1 MDTRC
6 LVYPRPAG
14 PGRPLPH
21 DDGGGASGRPR
32 PGDDDFAGL
41 RAAAAGDPP
50 QRIAWKAYARN
61 DLLLLKEFSAGA
73 GEPCRLDWD
82 MLPDLDV
89 EQRLS
94 QLTRWCLDAD
104 AANRGVALRLPGR
117 EVPLGS
123 GPKHLQSCLE
133 ALALFD
139 GVTDARSRAPQRVTE
154 APR

>member
-1 MDTRC
+1 
-6 LVYPRPAG
+6 
-14 PGRPLPH
+14 
-21 DDGGGASGRPR
+21 
-32 PGDDDFAGL
+32 L

-82 MLPDLDV
+82 MLPELDV

-104 AANRGVALRLPGR
+104 AANRSVALRLPGC
-117 EVPLGS
+117 EVPLGL
-123 GPKHLQSCLE
+123 GPKHLTACLE

-139 GVTDARSRAPQRVTE
+139 AAGMDAGDKAIHGAVVE